1 MTLSQGLRKWEIT
14 RIKKN
19 HYEVVSS
26 GFEISENN
34 GTSQHI
40 NYEKDEL
47 IEQFQHYVE
56 SEIHAIEHAKK
67 YDYDV
72 DEIY

>member
-1 MTLSQGLRKWEIT
+1 MTLSQGKRKWIIK

-47 IEQFQHYVE
+47 VEQFQHYVE
-56 SEIHAIEHAKK
+56 SEIDAIEHAEK
-67 YDYDV
+67 YDCNV

>member
-1 MTLSQGLRKWEIT
+1 MTLSQGKRKWIIK

-34 GTSQHI
+34 GTSQHFVT
-40 NYEKDEL
+40 KDEL
-47 IEQFQHYVE
+47 IEEFQHYVE
-56 SEIHAIEHAKK
+56 AEMHAIEHAKK